1 MQNFKVWVHLLIAMC
16 FIGCV
21 PSAFSASQCT
31 TSPCRFVAKMSQRVI
46 GQIKAG
52 KSIRGIVN
60 RTVMPKVNISYM
72 AMRVTARG
80 VWRKAGSAQRRRF
93 LGLFRK
99 KMASKYTRHL
109 TDNKRKI
116 RQSSNTVKI
125 QRSVSRGSTATVYTL
140 FRNFKINYK
149 LKKRAGS
156 WSIIDIRV
164 AGAISL
170 RQFFRSQYRSF
181 KRLRQLNDC
190 LEFKRC
196 R

>member
-1 MQNFKVWVHLLIAMC
+1 MQSFKVRVHLLVAMC
-16 FIGCV
+16 LMGWM
-21 PSAFSASQCT
+21 PYAFSASQCT
-31 TSPCRFVAKMSQRVI
+31 TSSCQFVTKMSQRVI
-46 GQIKAG
+46 KQIKAG

-60 RTVMPKVNISYM
+60 RTVMPKVNVSYM
-72 AMRVTARG
+72 AMRVTGRG
-80 VWRKAGSAQRRRF
+80 VWKKANSTQKRRF
-93 LGLFRK
+93 LKLFSRSLAK
-99 KMASKYTRHL
+99 KYTRHL

-116 RQSSNTVKI
+116 KRSSQTVKI

-196 R
+196 Q